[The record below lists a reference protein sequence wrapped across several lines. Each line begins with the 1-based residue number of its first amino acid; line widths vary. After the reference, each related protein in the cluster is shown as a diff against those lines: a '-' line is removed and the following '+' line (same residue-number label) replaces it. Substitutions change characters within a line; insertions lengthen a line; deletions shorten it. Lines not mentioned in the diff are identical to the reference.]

1 MWFKNLLVYRFT
13 RPFTTELDAL
23 EEQLTA
29 AAFTPCSG
37 TQPSSIGCS
46 KPLGDAGELYHHATD
61 GCIMLCLKQQ
71 EKVLPSAV
79 INEFLDDKVREIEA
93 NDGRKPGRK
102 ERSELKEEIT
112 FELLPKAFARSRRLY
127 AYIDTRSGLLMVDS
141 ASHNRAE
148 ALLNLLRE
156 TLGSLPVIPLKAK
169 NIAQHILTEWVR
181 SGSPAGFAVGGECE
195 LRDRADESAVI
206 RAKNQD
212 LSSAQIQSHLDSGM
226 FVSKLAVSWQES
238 IDFVVDDQLSFKRL
252 SFTDLVQEKAD
263 DVHTDTMA
271 EQFDADFSIMAGE
284 FAKFVPAVLEAFG
297 GEEQGE
303 AEAQPAG

>member
-37 TQPSSIGCS
+37 TQPSSIGWS

-169 NIAQHILTEWVR
+169 NIASTA
-181 SGSPAGFAVGGECE
+181 SGGALPGMCMSCPLLLLSLLPGPSHPPPPHLPLQPRRRRAARRQKQAWRRRVWQCRQ
-195 LRDRADESAVI
+195 RDHR
-206 RAKNQD
+206 RRR
-212 LSSAQIQSHLDSGM
+212 H
-226 FVSKLAVSWQES
+226 
-238 IDFVVDDQLSFKRL
+238 
-252 SFTDLVQEKAD
+252 
-263 DVHTDTMA
+263 
-271 EQFDADFSIMAGE
+271 
-284 FAKFVPAVLEAFG
+284 
-297 GEEQGE
+297 
-303 AEAQPAG
+303 